1 MKKKIK
7 IGLIVATAIFPVSNV
22 IMSTS
27 CSGHDEIDNA
37 VHILNIN
44 DFHGAAVGYGDD
56 AYPLSVS
63 SKNPGIERL
72 ANTYNDFL
80 ETHPNSIFLAA
91 GDNNSGDSF
100 STATHGETLYPLLK
114 AMGVRYSALGNHA
127 FDWGIEYLTG
137 EGGHDTFDGWA
148 RTDLT
153 EGSYFVASN
162 ILNDDNHDTYEEKKD
177 WVYDETEAGFENDFN
192 TWNDNRVTWVDPYK
206 IIDIGGHS
214 ICLIGLTTQKTRQD
228 GNSIATKNVSFIDY
242 IASINY
248 AKHLAKISDEQR
260 YNSIESFIL
269 LTHVESDFVNEEVT
283 GAAADIARQTNT
295 DIDAIISG
303 HSHKEGFGTVYNFKL
318 NKNIWVGQANTA
330 GRAILD
336 TRLDFGLSTE
346 VQKRETKSVSMAI
359 IHPALNSLVFE
370 FAQKQLEDIRKKAF
384 KLPKNNVLHSTC
396 EEFEKREAEIREKFI
411 EPVGH
416 AKTQGEK
423 YPWCNEKGQLGHTY
437 TWPSDYPTPHP
448 PANYVDEQMGAWIN
462 MAIMK
467 GFVELT
473 PHGEEDYYYPSVA
486 FISFDSITHEFV
498 VPEGQTEKPITV
510 GDIYQLQ
517 TYENNL
523 SWGFLSLG
531 QLCNIIDYMLAG
543 EGVFNYEDNPQY
555 ELKDELVINPITGE
569 KFREDMPE
577 LKSAKYLC
585 GPLQFWGMKFEVEE
599 EKSSTYK
606 KFRKWHL
613 AYDWDGQLNKKIPR
627 LWIYIPSLTKKTNG
641 TGDQPDSVLDPD
653 SWTSARELIEKGHDY
668 IQVITNSFIFNGGND
683 QSTMFKYYMELN
695 AEENANDHPYHI
707 FPENTRDAIMAYCKT
722 VAEGE
727 YVDIPEELAH
737 NVVVFPQS

>member
-1 MKKKIK
+1 MKKNIK
-7 IGLIVATAIFPVSNV
+7 IGLIAATSIFPISNV

-27 CSGHDEIDNA
+27 CSEYEEIDNA

-44 DFHGAAVGYGDD
+44 DFHGAAVGYGDS

-72 ANTYNDFL
+72 ANTYNEFL
-80 ETHPNSIFLAA
+80 KTHPNSIFLAA

-137 EGGHDTFDGWA
+137 ESGHDTFDGWA
-148 RTDLT
+148 RTEQT
-153 EGSYFVASN
+153 EGTYFIASN
-162 ILNDDNHDTYEEKKD
+162 ILNDDNHDTYEDKED
-177 WVYDETEAGFENDFN
+177 WVYDESKVGFADDFK
-192 TWNDNRVTWVDPYK
+192 TWNNNRVQWADPYK
-206 IIDIGGHS
+206 IIDVGGHS
-214 ICLIGLTTQKTRQD
+214 ICLIGLTTKKTRQD
-228 GNSIATKNVSFIDY
+228 GNPIATRNVSFIDY

-248 AKHLAKISDEQR
+248 AKHLAKVNDEEK
-260 YNSIESFIL
+260 YNAIESFVL

-283 GAAADIARQTNT
+283 GAAADIARKTNT

-303 HSHKEGFGTVYNFKL
+303 HSHKEGFGTVYNNQL
-318 NKNIWVGQANTA
+318 QKNIWVGQANTA

-336 TRLDFGLSTE
+336 TRLDFGLDPKT
-346 VQKRETKSVSMAI
+346 QKRQAKNVSMAI

-370 FAQKQLEDIRKKAF
+370 FAQKQLEDIRKRAF
-384 KLPKNNVLHSTC
+384 KLPKENVLHSTC

-416 AKTQGEK
+416 AKTQGEQ

-437 TWPSDYPTPHP
+437 TWPSDYPAPHP

-462 MAIMK
+462 MAAMK

-473 PHGEEDYYYPSVA
+473 PHDGDILYYPSIS

-498 VPEGQTEKPITV
+498 VPEGGEKPVTV

-523 SWGFLSLG
+523 SWGWLSIG

-555 ELKDELVINPITGE
+555 ALKDQLAYDPITGE
-569 KFREDMPE
+569 KFREDLPE
-577 LKSAKYLC
+577 LKSVKYLC

-599 EKSSTYK
+599 ETNPDYQV
-606 KFRKWHL
+606 FRKWHL
-613 AYDWDGQLNKKIPR
+613 KYRVVNGKNIPN
-627 LWIYIPSLTKKTNG
+627 LWIYTPAVTKGSNKNEEIV
-641 TGDQPDSVLDPD
+641 DPLLDPEK
-653 SWTSARELIEKGHDY
+653 WKSADYWIEKGWEY
-668 IQVITNSFIFNGGND
+668 VPIITNSFIFNGGND

-695 AEENANDHPYHI
+695 AEENEDSHAVHI
-707 FPENTRDAIMAYCKT
+707 FPEITRDAIMAYCKT

-727 YVDIPEELAH
+727 YVDIPQDLAH
-737 NVVVFPQS
+737 NIVVFPQK